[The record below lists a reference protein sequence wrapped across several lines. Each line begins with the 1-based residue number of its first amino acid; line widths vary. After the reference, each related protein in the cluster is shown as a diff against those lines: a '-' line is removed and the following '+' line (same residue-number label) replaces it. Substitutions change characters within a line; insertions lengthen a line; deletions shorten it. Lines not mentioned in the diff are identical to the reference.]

1 MNSNHPAA
9 IHLERV
15 TKAFTSPG
23 GSRYTAIEG
32 ISLAVPD
39 GTFLSVVGP
48 ERMRKVD
55 AAQCDRRP

>member
-23 GSRYTAIEG
+23 GSRYTAIQGVTLDVSEG
-32 ISLAVPD
+32 V
-39 GTFLSVVGP
+39 FLSVVGP
-48 ERMRKVD
+48 ERMREIYLSESCGG
-55 AAQCDRRP
+55 A